1 VSTQPLD
8 EELHLLEV
16 KLKQLKL
23 DYEQYFAGSR
33 PREPAQ
39 ARAEVQKIVVR
50 FNSSP
55 IKNTAMRFKFNTI
68 QSRFHAWKR
77 QWDNINRQIEAGTY
91 QRHLFKANLRGIVA
105 PPKRAPATAS
115 DTGSYPDLFQSYR
128 SAAAECGQDVSGLT
142 PEKLAAVVR
151 KQESALREKLGC
163 DRVDFR
169 VVVQDGKVKLK
180 ASRG

>member
-1 VSTQPLD
+1 LPTD
-8 EELHLLEV
+8 EDLEV
-16 KLKQLKL
+16 LSRKLMSLKL
-23 DYEQYFAGSR
+23 AYDQYFLGSR
-33 PREPAQ
+33 PREPVMLAGEVNKLVVVYSNQ
-39 ARAEVQKIVVR
+39 A
-50 FNSSP
+50 